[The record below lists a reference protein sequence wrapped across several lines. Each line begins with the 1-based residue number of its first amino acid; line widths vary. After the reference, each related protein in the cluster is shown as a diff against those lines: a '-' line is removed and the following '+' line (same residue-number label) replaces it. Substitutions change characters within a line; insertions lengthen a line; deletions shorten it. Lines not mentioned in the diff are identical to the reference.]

1 MEYKVKVKLE
11 GGEIKTLKKTL
22 ALRVEKQGLGKIVK
36 PGKKQSKPVA
46 KRKTKENKD
55 VDKRVKK

>member
-1 MEYKVKVKLE
+1 MEYKVKVKLK
-11 GGEIKTLKKTL
+11 GGEVKTLKKTL
-22 ALRVEKQGLGKIVK
+22 ALRVEKQGLGEIVK
-36 PGKKQSKPVA
+36 PESKQSKPVA